1 MQKELTRPFAQTG
14 VIAFCLLLFFSC
26 VNKGEQSAAVPP
38 VPIHVQVVTAGAPSP
53 FSRYVGTV
61 EAVREIPLSS
71 QMAGRVLSVDVKDGE
86 RVKKGQVLLTVDST
100 QAVNAVRSAK
110 ATYRQAK
117 DGYERAKQVYSKGAV
132 TDQKMVEIESQYTQA
147 RSLYDAACQQ
157 LSECTL
163 RAPQDGVL
171 SGLDIQPGQSVVPAV
186 RLGSIL
192 DISAYNVHFTVPETE
207 ISTIAIGQSGTMEC
221 AAVGASFPIQ
231 VTEKSMKANP
241 VAHTYTVTAR
251 VGEDSTRQL
260 MPGMVAK
267 CQLHSVED
275 KASQSGEMVIPA
287 RCVLL
292 TKHGATV
299 WVAEN
304 GVAQRRT
311 IVIDRY
317 QAEGIAVTDGLRVG
331 DTLIIDG
338 YQKLYNGC
346 AVSLQ

>member
-1 MQKELTRPFAQTG
+1 MA
-14 VIAFCLLLFFSC
+14 
-26 VNKGEQSAAVPP
+26 KGLRLGKM
-38 VPIHVQVVTAGAPSP
+38 VTALKASML
-53 FSRYVGTV
+53 R
-61 EAVREIPLSS
+61 
-71 QMAGRVLSVDVKDGE
+71 
-86 RVKKGQVLLTVDST
+86 
-100 QAVNAVRSAK
+100 VNA
-110 ATYRQAK
+110 
-117 DGYERAKQVYSKGAV
+117 RAMA
-132 TDQKMVEIESQYTQA
+132 
-147 RSLYDAACQQ
+147 
-157 LSECTL
+157 
-163 RAPQDGVL
+163 
-171 SGLDIQPGQSVVPAV
+171 
-186 RLGSIL
+186 SIP
-192 DISAYNVHFTVPETE
+192 F
-207 ISTIAIGQSGTMEC
+207 M
-221 AAVGASFPIQ
+221 
-231 VTEKSMKANP
+231 TEKSMKANP